1 MKCFSSAE
9 SFFQSAASLLRSTSS
24 AVGTKGVCQER
35 GMTLVSAQLPP
46 FEKEIEQQFLI
57 NRRRTLS
64 ILADTT
70 QRLPGFARIQMYSIR
85 FYEGTALDEPAR
97 WLWCGLPVQKEASAF
112 LYISHTSAC
121 LMGNMQ
127 KRSGFSASRGSIS
140 CRSPGMVAR
149 RFEPSQQH
157 NNAQK

>member
-1 MKCFSSAE
+1 MKCLSSAE

-46 FEKEIEQQFLI
+46 FEKEVEQQFLI

-97 WLWCGLPVQKEASAF
+97 
-112 LYISHTSAC
+112 
-121 LMGNMQ
+121 
-127 KRSGFSASRGSIS
+127 
-140 CRSPGMVAR
+140 
-149 RFEPSQQH
+149 
-157 NNAQK
+157 